1 MLSCDFVLTIWIIYF
16 GLVVKCHAISD
27 ILPTIMDEF
36 RIYQPILLSDT
47 SKSKEMIEVVK
58 KLNYHRYSIRFG
70 QKQPNQYQSCIIFTA
85 DLTQFKWNNPT
96 NAPILVV
103 SKIETDEDLKE
114 VDVSIG
120 SEVLFLDWVSLKVYE
135 SYRIHQIHITRYL
148 GLFQAINNRS
158 KVAVQFVPSLEYNS
172 NMENR
177 RCDFYGIQLTGAISW
192 MSEDPGN
199 YSNVV
204 QFFPNN
210 DTYDITKLT
219 NNPEYHGKFWSMLE
233 LNILKI
239 MESKLNFT
247 SKIFLRKDRKIG
259 LPYISSN
266 GSTVIGNG
274 IFYNLMEGSIE
285 FIWEEWSM
293 LPIRRQFVDF
303 LPTIWSKKDAIFVP
317 IQDTYDQMDWTV
329 FFQPLR
335 IGVWMAIII
344 KCIIFSTFA
353 SIIEWFHD
361 SKLVSFA

>member
-47 SKSKEMIEVVK
+47 SKRKEMIEVVK

-85 DLTQFKWNNPT
+85 DLTQFKWNTPT

-177 RCDFYGIQLTGAISW
+177 RCDFYGI
-192 MSEDPGN
+192 
-199 YSNVV
+199 
-204 QFFPNN
+204 
-210 DTYDITKLT
+210 
-219 NNPEYHGKFWSMLE
+219 
-233 LNILKI
+233 
-239 MESKLNFT
+239 
-247 SKIFLRKDRKIG
+247 
-259 LPYISSN
+259 
-266 GSTVIGNG
+266 
-274 IFYNLMEGSIE
+274 
-285 FIWEEWSM
+285 
-293 LPIRRQFVDF
+293 
-303 LPTIWSKKDAIFVP
+303 
-317 IQDTYDQMDWTV
+317 
-329 FFQPLR
+329 
-335 IGVWMAIII
+335 
-344 KCIIFSTFA
+344 
-353 SIIEWFHD
+353 
-361 SKLVSFA
+361 